1 MLILK
6 NDQGNISC
14 GNLVCS
20 TLEWGYLPPKT
31 EVLDG
36 WLFYSESFGE
46 SNKRP
51 CFYLVI
57 VVGSQKKDL
66 HTCVGTNKFRTGQN
80 LTHAQ
85 LRCRY
90 SIALVI

>member
-1 MLILK
+1 MLMRMAEFSFAILPRQYDIIMLILK
-6 NDQGNISC
+6 NDQGNILC

-46 SNKRP
+46 WNKSS
-51 CFYLVI
+51 CFI
-57 VVGSQKKDL
+57 
-66 HTCVGTNKFRTGQN
+66 
-80 LTHAQ
+80 
-85 LRCRY
+85 
-90 SIALVI
+90 

>member
-51 CFYLVI
+51 CLYLVI
-57 VVGSQKKDL
+57 TYIRVLVQ
-66 HTCVGTNKFRTGQN
+66 TNLGQDG
-80 LTHAQ
+80 
-85 LRCRY
+85 
-90 SIALVI
+90 I